1 MSTQKKNTRRKAL
14 AVGLA
19 VLGVAGLSLASAA
32 TLSLNAD
39 NQDLIQ
45 AGTQDLTANLCQ
57 EDAIDVTFTL
67 AGAAPGD
74 LLEGADFGY
83 AAGAD
88 ALKLEGINAAGCADK
103 DIKVALGDD
112 AGARIGGEWA
122 SKVSA
127 SGVTIALT
135 EFASSIDP
143 AEIAKVSVTIY

>member
-32 TLSLNAD
+32 TLSLNAG

-57 EDAIDVTFTL
+57 KDAIDVKFTL
-67 AGAAPGD
+67 ADAAPGV
-74 LLEGADFGY
+74 LLEGANFGY

-88 ALKLEGINAAGCADK
+88 ALKLEGINAAGCDGK

-112 AGARIGGEWA
+112 AGAQIGEWA